1 VTNLRSEKGLVELTP
16 YEVFGGPHGLQK
28 WINKKAVAMYPVPI
42 TDQEIEA
49 IERADENRP
58 IRVLLLDES
67 VFLFKHCWQVRCC
80 S

>member
-1 VTNLRSEKGLVELTP
+1 VTNLRNEKGLVELTP

-28 WINKKAVAMYPVPI
+28 WIKKKPVAMYPVPK

-49 IERADENRP
+49 IERAAEQGG
-58 IRVLLLDES
+58 IRVLLLDEG
-67 VFLFKHCWQVRCC
+67 VFLFKHFWQVRCF